1 MSNDSLKTTQPIQ
14 PSKPTP
20 QKNSIN
26 PILIVAGIL
35 LVCAI
40 GFLVYSNSSKD
51 RTIDQTV
58 AQLEETEALRVEL
71 ETQFNESI
79 AELEAMRSD
88 NTEMNALIDAQK
100 NELEE
105 QRSKIADLISNKKKL
120 DAVRAE
126 LKNMKARTE
135 EYIVRIEQL
144 QAENAQLAATNL
156 QLGEEKTVL
165 TSELEEQ
172 RTENVVLNE
181 SKAKLVSEKTA
192 LAEQNQSLAS
202 TVNLASVIKVDGIKI
217 DGFKRKDDGK
227 TKRKKSAKSVD
238 EIKVCFNTTENEV
251 AKAGTETF
259 LVRIM
264 SPLGETL
271 YLEDLGSGM
280 SKDLKTGEEF
290 RFSKFVETEYT
301 NTTENVCVRWMPETG
316 FQSGT
321 YQVEIYNKGHLAG
334 TQSFEL
340 K

>member
-1 MSNDSLKTTQPIQ
+1 M
-14 PSKPTP
+14 
-20 QKNSIN
+20 
-26 PILIVAGIL
+26 
-35 LVCAI
+35 
-40 GFLVYSNSSKD
+40 
-51 RTIDQTV
+51 
-58 AQLEETEALRVEL
+58 
-71 ETQFNESI
+71 
-79 AELEAMRSD
+79 
-88 NTEMNALIDAQK
+88 
-100 NELEE
+100 
-105 QRSKIADLISNKKKL
+105 
-120 DAVRAE
+120 
-126 LKNMKARTE
+126 
-135 EYIVRIEQL
+135 
-144 QAENAQLAATNL
+144 
-156 QLGEEKTVL
+156 
-165 TSELEEQ
+165 
-172 RTENVVLNE
+172 
-181 SKAKLVSEKTA
+181 VSEKTA
-192 LAEQNQSLAS
+192 LTEENQSLAS